1 MRDALKLRNNLFSEA
16 SSGLVASIARPLLVL
31 FDRDFD
37 LSVAVQHT
45 FSYKPLVQDVL
56 GMRLNRITVG
66 KDASPGGVVVGDA
79 PKKASYDVDEKDFFW
94 ETCGSLPFP
103 KVAEEVENQLQNY
116 KKAAEEVTRKSKG
129 GSETVELDE
138 HNTENLMSAVSSL
151 PELTEKKKVIDKHFN
166 IASALLE
173 EIKGRTLNL
182 YYNLE
187 EDILTGK
194 PDLAAVLELLKG
206 NKGTHADRQRL
217 ALVCLLASDAMP
229 TDSDLSQ
236 IEAALRESGAD
247 TTGFSYVRTLRKNNL
262 AGGMK
267 SASNFGALSQ
277 LAGSS
282 QSNLLSWAE
291 KTFGQGLSTVTK
303 GVKNLLSGARRSP
316 VVAALDSLMA
326 GKSES
331 GGPLDDFATFDPRGP
346 PGGASDRSMGP
357 YREAVVCM
365 IGGGTYLEHEALQAW
380 AASCA
385 SPRQVVYGAT
395 EILSAEAFLQQLA
408 DLGRQTSLP

>member
-1 MRDALKLRNNLFSEA
+1 
-16 SSGLVASIARPLLVL
+16 
-31 FDRDFD
+31 
-37 LSVAVQHT
+37 
-45 FSYKPLVQDVL
+45 
-56 GMRLNRITVG
+56 
-66 KDASPGGVVVGDA
+66 
-79 PKKASYDVDEKDFFW
+79 
-94 ETCGSLPFP
+94 
-103 KVAEEVENQLQNY
+103 
-116 KKAAEEVTRKSKG
+116 
-129 GSETVELDE
+129 
-138 HNTENLMSAVSSL
+138 
-151 PELTEKKKVIDKHFN
+151 
-166 IASALLE
+166 
-173 EIKGRTLNL
+173 
-182 YYNLE
+182 
-187 EDILTGK
+187 
-194 PDLAAVLELLKG
+194 
-206 NKGTHADRQRL
+206 
-217 ALVCLLASDAMP
+217 MP